1 MAYTKSVLF
10 YSLLATLI
18 SLPYDSGAAIRV
30 SNKSRGYAASD
41 DQVNAIR
48 NPGPA
53 VQMQSQPVAQTA
65 PDAVA
70 EPAITQVNLPIHV
83 ANAALGQQIANG
95 QDAPVSIEQLEKCS
109 AIYPN
114 GEFEWNTPTVGNKRA
129 NGDQCVS
136 IVEMRA
142 YQQGEN
148 GSDLV
153 VARVRLGAGDAIKC
167 NISAWPESSYL
178 QAAGQI
184 EFPADAEPT
193 LKDVEKQMNQ
203 EQKQNAGIKIAAGT
217 ILAAVAGNVIGKGE
231 VGNEKL
237 LGTNK
242 EKLTTTAIGAATGAA
257 LMAGSVYGG
266 KVAGDMILSAGVNAA
281 AGGLIGNM
289 VATGNEV
296 LRVESCA
303 AVSGTNTNAENNS
316 DSNKND
322 TESAR
327 DRLCLWGM
335 YAVTKESP
343 ENAVYYY
350 DITDGDY
357 YECIVTT
364 NQQGE
369 EESKCSIVELVG
381 SQIIKSG
388 TDTYKDMEEAKNA
401 NYIEVAKSYIL
412 NETDNKMEEFSGAPN
427 ASGNNHYVLVSGGK
441 VVANKVP
448 AVALLPEGTNN
459 PAMGFKEKHWTEVK
473 EKSMLYNRGVDGN
486 PTTELKSKD
495 GKQLTGVDSGFL
507 VMDQSAED
515 GGLIDF
521 NNKARLKATLIG
533 AGSGAAMGAFVAYQ
547 GAKSDIQLRWEQEVR
562 TYKDSLNRV
571 YCATGNRFL
580 SSYNDDAYI
589 PESR

>member
-53 VQMQSQPVAQTA
+53 VQMQSQPVAQMA

-114 GEFEWNTPTVGNKRA
+114 GEFEWNTPTAGNKRA

-153 VARVRLGAGDAIKC
+153 VARVRLGAGDSIKC

-193 LKDVEKQMNQ
+193 LKDVEKQMNE

-217 ILAAVAGNVIGKGE
+217 ILAAVAGNAIGKGE

-303 AVSGTNTNAENNS
+303 APSGKNTTDDS
-316 DSNKND
+316 DDAKK
-322 TESAR
+322 EVR
-327 DRLCLWGM
+327 DRLCVWGM

-343 ENAVYYY
+343 AGAVYYY

-364 NQQGE
+364 NQQNK

-388 TDTYKDMEEAKNA
+388 TNTYKDMEEAKNA
-401 NYIEVAKSYIL
+401 NYIEVEKSYIL

-427 ASGNNHYVLVSGGK
+427 VSGNNHYVLVSGGK
-441 VVANKVP
+441 LVANKVP
-448 AVALLPEGTNN
+448 AVALLPDGTNN
-459 PAMGFKEKHWTEVK
+459 PTMGFKEKHWTEVK
-473 EKSMLYNRGVDGN
+473 DKSMLYNRGVDGN
-486 PTTELKSKD
+486 PTTPLMAEGQE
-495 GKQLTGVDSGFL
+495 GKHIAGSDSSFL